1 MTYYFLIASVLLLA
15 AIFSSKVSEKF
26 GIPALVLFLG
36 IGMVAGSDGPGG
48 IFFTNTPLAKLVG
61 SLALV
66 YILFSGA
73 LETDFKNI
81 RPVMYRGIVL
91 STVGVFITAAMVAFF
106 TYQFLGFTIEESMML
121 GAIVSSTDAAA
132 VFAVLRSKNMG
143 LSGNL
148 RPLLELESGSNDPMA
163 IFLTMSLIAFFGEAH
178 SSAGSMLMQF
188 VISMS
193 VGAAFGIGLGRLA
206 ARLLNNV
213 KLDYEGLYPVLSLA
227 IALLVYS
234 LTEVARGNGFLA
246 VYLCGLVLGSSDFP
260 YKRSLT
266 RFHNGLAW
274 LMQIMMFII
283 LGLLVFPSQ
292 LPSVTSY
299 GLILSIFM
307 IIIARPTAVYLCLVR
322 SEFSF
327 REKTLVAW
335 AGLRGAVPIVL
346 ATFPLMAG
354 YPGSDRIFNIVFFI
368 VLTSVMIQG
377 RMLLPVA
384 RWLKVH
390 QTLKAAPRYPL
401 EFDRTDNSDTQTREY
416 EILPGTATVGKTISQ
431 MELPKDSLVLLIRRE
446 KQFVV
451 PRGNTKL
458 EPFDTLMVMAKTDD
472 LAKVWEIVRASAP
485 AIAEDQN

>member
-1 MTYYFLIASVLLLA
+1 MTYYFLIAALLLLA
-15 AIFSSKVSEKF
+15 AIFSSKVSERF

-36 IGMVAGSDGPGG
+36 IGMLAGSDGPGG
-48 IFFTNTPLAKLVG
+48 IFFDNTSLAKLVG
-61 SLALV
+61 SLALI

-73 LETDFKNI
+73 LETDFKSI

-106 TYQFLGFTIEESMML
+106 IYQFFGFSIEESLML

-163 IFLTMSLIAFFGEAH
+163 IFLTMSLIAFFGESH
-178 SSAGSMLMQF
+178 SGIGAMLIQF
-188 VISMS
+188 SVSMS
-193 VGAAFGIGLGRLA
+193 VGAVFGIGLGRLA
-206 ARLLNNV
+206 ARLLNKV
-213 KLDYEGLYPVLSLA
+213 KLDYEGLYPVLSLG

-234 LTEVARGNGFLA
+234 LTEVAMGNGFLA

-274 LMQIMMFII
+274 LMQIAMFII
-283 LGLLVFPSQ
+283 LGLLVFPSK
-292 LPSVTSY
+292 LPSVTHY
-299 GLILSIFM
+299 GLIISAFM
-307 IIIARPTAVYLCLVR
+307 IVIARPAAVYLCLVR
-322 SEFSF
+322 SDFSF

-384 RWLKVH
+384 RWLKVYK
-390 QTLKAAPRYPL
+390 TLKIAPRYPL
-401 EFDRTDNSDTQTREY
+401 EFDRTDNTDSQTREY
-416 EILPGTATVGKTISQ
+416 EILPGTVAVGRSISQ
-431 MELPKDSLVLLIRRE
+431 LEMPKESLVLLIRRE
-446 KQFVV
+446 GKFVV

-458 EPFDTLMVMAKTDD
+458 EPFDTLMVMGQESD
-472 LAKVWEIVRASAP
+472 LHKVWEIIRVP
-485 AIAEDQN
+485 VQV